1 MSIHALDLSTFQ
13 QTFEVSPADKLE
25 YGEIYTPFGLIH
37 EMLDL
42 FDPVVFTQPHKRWL
56 DIGAGRGYFSL
67 VLFDRLNKGLAAIL
81 PETAARQQHILSDML
96 FLVELK
102 DTNVAFLRE
111 LFGPT
116 ANILHA
122 DFCSATT
129 LLPEMDYVIGN
140 PPYNSHGMKKVPTN
154 QTQKK
159 KEDGET
165 VWVKFIMKSLTL
177 LKAETG
183 QLCVIIPSL
192 WLKPDKANLHS
203 LLMAYQIEKIHCL
216 SGNQTNKLFKGAAQT
231 PTCYFL
237 LTKTKTKRD
246 AGGGGAAEIT
256 LYDLNRQAY
265 IAWQH
270 PRGQPIP
277 LFGAAIIKKLAPW
290 LSVSTLHVVK
300 TNMPSVKS
308 KFTENLYSPEYPYR
322 NITTCILEKLQP
334 VLLMNFSNIP
344 QAFYGEK
351 KLVLAHKMYGFP
363 YFDETGSYGISNR
376 DNYVITSKTAEEF
389 RQLKAFLS
397 TKLVLY
403 LYEAARYRMK
413 YLEKYAFQFI
423 PDITRLPGFP
433 KAEELNETTVADFFG
448 LDALDR
454 LHIQNLHKKTY
465 KTF

>member
-1 MSIHALDLSTFQ
+1 MSISQLDLTTFQ
-13 QTFEVSPADKLE
+13 QTFQVSPQDKLE
-25 YGEIYTPFGLIH
+25 YGEIYTPFVLIH
-37 EMLDL
+37 QMLDL
-42 FDPVVFTQPHKRWL
+42 FDPVVFTQPNKRWL

-67 VLFDRLNKGLAAIL
+67 VLFDRLNKGLAHVL
-81 PETAARQQHILSDML
+81 PDTASRQEHILAEML

-102 DTNVAFLRE
+102 DANIVFLRE
-111 LFGPT
+111 LFGLT

-129 LLPEMDYVIGN
+129 LLPEMDYIIGN

-154 QTQKK
+154 QNQKK

-165 VWVKFIMKSLTL
+165 VWIKFIIKSLAL

-192 WLKPDKANLHS
+192 WLKPDKANMHS
-203 LLMAYQIEKIHCL
+203 ILTAYQIQKIHCL

-237 LTKTKTKRD
+237 LTKTN
-246 AGGGGAAEIT
+246 AMGAGAAEIT

-265 IAWQH
+265 IALPYQM
-270 PRGQPIP
+270 GQPLP
-277 LFGAAIIKKLAPW
+277 LFGVAIIKKLAPW
-290 LSVSTLHVVK
+290 LSLTSNLTVIK
-300 TNMPSVKS
+300 TNMPSIKS
-308 KFTENLYSPEYPYR
+308 KFTENLYSPEHPYR
-322 NITTCILEKLQP
+322 NITTCILENLQP

-344 QAFYGEK
+344 QAFYGKK

-376 DNYVITSKTAEEF
+376 DNYVITGKTDEEF
-389 RQLKAFLS
+389 CQLKAFLS

-403 LYEAARYRMK
+403 LYEATRYRMK

-423 PDITRLPGFP
+423 PDITCLPGFP
-433 KAEELNETTVADFFG
+433 KAKEINETTVADFFG

-454 LHIQNLHKKTY
+454 LHIQALHKKNY
-465 KTF
+465 RSF